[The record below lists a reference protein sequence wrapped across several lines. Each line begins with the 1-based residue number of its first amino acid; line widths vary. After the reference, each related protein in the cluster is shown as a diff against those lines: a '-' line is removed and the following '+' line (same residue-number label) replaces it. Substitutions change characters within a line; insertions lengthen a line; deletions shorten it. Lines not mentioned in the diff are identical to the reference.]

1 MRFMIA
7 IESMLSH
14 ERFTQK
20 RTLIAHMLMAYLVCP
35 SALLTILKQK
45 AILYHVLILSHNSF
59 LCRKVTSI
67 IISINLLYHYRS

>member
-20 RTLIAHMLMAYLVCP
+20 RTLIAHMLMDYLVCP

-45 AILYHVLILSHNSF
+45 AILYM
-59 LCRKVTSI
+59 C
-67 IISINLLYHYRS
+67 